1 MSKSWG
7 IVRIRHKGE
16 FTLPKKLR
24 DRKNLNYG
32 DYLLIKELDNG
43 EICLKKVIVDD

>member
-7 IVRIRHKGE
+7 IERIRDRGE

-24 DRKNLNYG
+24 DRKKLNYG
-32 DYLLIKELDNG
+32 DYLLIKELDNR